1 MAPERFWVLV
11 VLIVAV
17 ISSLVTKSSSKSI
30 EEVDDNVRRN
40 EDLEAV
46 YDTETKS
53 IPNRNKR
60 DADTE
65 AVLKA
70 DGSATDKN
78 IAQISKD
85 EIEEIETRG
94 LRRRSRSRRR
104 SSGRSRRRSSGRS
117 RRRSSGRSRRRGSRR
132 SRRSRSRRS
141 GRGRSRQSGGGR
153 SRRSRRKGSNG
164 SGSGGGSGWGAVTGI
179 ADAASSG
186 LNAVNAGLDLA
197 NNLKSN
203 NGDVGNDDT
212 DDTDYATY

>member
-1 MAPERFWVLV
+1 MAPERFCVLV

-53 IPNRNKR
+53 ILNRNKR

-65 AVLKA
+65 AALK

-104 SSGRSRRRSSGRS
+104 SSGRSRRR
-117 RRRSSGRSRRRGSRR
+117 GSRR

-141 GRGRSRQSGGGR
+141 GRGRSRQSGRGR

-164 SGSGGGSGWGAVTGI
+164 SGGGSGWGAVSGI

>member
-17 ISSLVTKSSSKSI
+17 ISSFVTKSSSKSI

-46 YDTETKS
+46 YDTETNPIHTRS
-53 IPNRNKR
+53 KR

-65 AVLKA
+65 AVLK
-70 DGSATDKN
+70 DGSATDKV

-104 SSGRSRRRSSGRS
+104 GSR
-117 RRRSSGRSRRRGSRR
+117 RSRRRGSRR

-141 GRGRSRQSGGGR
+141 GRGRSRRSGRGR
-153 SRRSRRKGSNG
+153 SRQPGRGRSRQSRRKGSN
-164 SGSGGGSGWGAVTGI
+164 GSGGGSGWGAVTGI
-179 ADAASSG
+179 ADAASTG

>member
-104 SSGRSRRRSSGRS
+104 R
-117 RRRSSGRSRRRGSRR
+117 SRR